1 MTSKQIIVP
10 RPETDRSQPSE
21 LTVDSGKLFNIA
33 LEIAKERSEKL
44 KLLKAAILKEDTKE
58 ALRLAASLCGLGDN
72 YEVSNR
78 TH

>member
-44 KLLKAAILKEDTKE
+44 KLLKAAILKEDTK
-58 ALRLAASLCGLGDN
+58 AVYRLAASLCGLGDN